1 MKKNILLII
10 VIIVGMFVALTF
22 SEYNRDR
29 SIAACIVAQKNKSD
43 TFDIKKAKEFC
54 EKEIK

>member
-10 VIIVGMFVALTF
+10 LIIVGMFVALTF
-22 SEYNRDR
+22 SEHNRER
-29 SIAACIVAQKNKSD
+29 AIAACIMGQKNKSD
-43 TFDIKKAKEFC
+43 TFDIKKAKELC

>member
-29 SIAACIVAQKNKSD
+29 SIAACIIGQKNKSD